1 MADSLRARL
10 LVWFAAIV
18 MLVIAMVGAAV
29 CWMTW
34 RSRLSAIDAEL
45 ARRGES
51 IARAVR
57 PGPDG
62 RVDVELPAD
71 VTAYFQRPDVP
82 AYYAVWR
89 ADGSIVDRSDPDIA
103 PGGPPRRGA
112 STRASN
118 REVVIHSGGLT
129 VLAGRDVSDVWQ
141 ELWSLAATVMTVA
154 LVGIAAALAVAWSLA
169 GRALSPVK
177 RINETARRMAEGDL
191 TARIAI
197 DRTETELGQ
206 VANALNQA
214 FDRQRDSIEQQ
225 RQFTADASHQLRTP
239 VATMMAELDWALM
252 RERSGDDYRE
262 ALATCKRA
270 GARMQSLVEGLLTLA
285 RAESGE
291 LRLQCLETRLDR
303 VVEDAVEM
311 LRPLAMQ
318 RGVRLH
324 AALSPQTVL
333 GDSDRLHDLAGNLIF
348 NAIAY
353 NRPQGTVSIV
363 VQREREL
370 VVLRIRDSGIG
381 IAPIDL
387 PKIFD
392 RFYRADAART
402 REPAGAGL
410 GLALAK
416 WIVTAHGGSIECT
429 SEPGRSS
436 EVVVSL
442 PVTNQAAAAAGDGR
456 RSARLAAPPIAPS
469 ASTASVNPSVHN
481 DGRPSAASSE

>member
-1 MADSLRARL
+1 M
-10 LVWFAAIV
+10 
-18 MLVIAMVGAAV
+18 
-29 CWMTW
+29 
-34 RSRLSAIDAEL
+34 
-45 ARRGES
+45 
-51 IARAVR
+51 
-57 PGPDG
+57 
-62 RVDVELPAD
+62 
-71 VTAYFQRPDVP
+71 
-82 AYYAVWR
+82 
-89 ADGSIVDRSDPDIA
+89 
-103 PGGPPRRGA
+103 
-112 STRASN
+112 
-118 REVVIHSGGLT
+118 VIHSGGLT

-154 LVGIAAALAVAWSLA
+154 IVGIAAALAVAWSLA

-214 FDRQRDSIEQQ
+214 FDRQRDSIERQ

-252 RERSGDDYRE
+252 RERDGDDYRE

-291 LRLQCLETRLDR
+291 LRLQCIETRLDR

-333 GDSDRLHDLAGNLIF
+333 GDSDRLHDLAANLIF

-416 WIVTAHGGSIECT
+416 WIVTAHERLDRVHERTGALYRGRRVAARHPSGRGCRRRRTTKREVGRAANRAEREHCEREPFGPDRRQAQRRIERVGTVTGQRDRHRRRRIEERHFDAVVLREQAVRPVHGRNRDNHHRKHQRRANRAEQSGGDQQS
-429 SEPGRSS
+429 
-436 EVVVSL
+436 
-442 PVTNQAAAAAGDGR
+442 AGDLG
-456 RSARLAAPPIAPS
+456 
-469 ASTASVNPSVHN
+469 
-481 DGRPSAASSE
+481 